1 MSACTTVDGP
11 HAPALHALG
20 LAFPAPLGLAAG
32 VDRDGR
38 QLARARAWGF
48 GFVELGTVT
57 PEPVADHNP
66 GVAQLAQRLRTR
78 VRGGDAIVVGVNVGA
93 APATAAGA
101 AWRGYAQ
108 GVRTAWCCA
117 DFIVLNFTSEAARP
131 LRLAHQRACLLDLL
145 ARVYRTCVDLHA
157 ESGRQLPV
165 LVKWPVEVAQLIEA
179 VGLSAHCAALG
190 YAGMVAA
197 FTMEASSPPWESWV
211 PAACRAL
218 TGGGHARPVIAVGGV
233 DRVERALALQEAGAA
248 LVETYRG
255 FLSGGPELVAAINRA
270 WRAADALRSS
280 PSGRQ

>member
-1 MSACTTVDGP
+1 MNVATGVAGANASAVP
-11 HAPALHALG
+11 ALG

-32 VDRDGR
+32 FDRDGH
-38 QLARARAWGF
+38 QLARASAWGF
-48 GFVELGTVT
+48 GFVEVGTVT

-78 VRGGDAIVVGVNVGA
+78 VRSPDAIAVGVNVGV
-93 APATAAGA
+93 APATAPGA
-101 AWRGYAQ
+101 AWREYAQ
-108 GVRTAWCCA
+108 GVRAVWCCA
-117 DFIVLNFTSEAARP
+117 DFIVLNFTAEAARP
-131 LRLAHQRACLLDLL
+131 LRQARQRACLLDLL

-165 LVKWPVEVAQLIEA
+165 LVKWPVGVAQLIEA
-179 VGLSAHCAALG
+179 VALSAHCAALG

-211 PAACRAL
+211 PVACRAL
-218 TGGGHARPVIAVGGV
+218 TGDERARPVIAVGGV
-233 DRVERALALQEAGAA
+233 DCVERALVLREAGVAR
-248 LVETYRG
+248 VETYRG